1 MPDLLGGP
9 AAGVKEKGAG
19 GCGRTQREGAGKRLC
34 ALRSAEVAVAGM
46 LAGMTSAAPA
56 DLPKLN
62 SSRSPWKHVPR
73 RADNVFHCTFLLLP
87 PNCSD
92 RIISVGAEALAC
104 GKRCGIQ
111 RSVSRR
117 LVVPRRS

>member
-1 MPDLLGGP
+1 M
-9 AAGVKEKGAG
+9 
-19 GCGRTQREGAGKRLC
+19 
-34 ALRSAEVAVAGM
+34 RSAGFLTLDREK

-56 DLPKLN
+56 DLPKIEFVTLAVETFAAA
-62 SSRSPWKHVPR
+62 RGQR
-73 RADNVFHCTFLLLP
+73 FHCTFLVLP

-104 GKRCGIQ
+104 GKRRGIQ